1 MKGGLSIGIPLTVLQ
16 CGVHHHTGVPIEW
29 PVIANNFLVSYAVYD
44 GDRIDGGPFDD
55 QRRMTSIATVA
66 SSLFYSEYSI
76 PLGLITLSLGLF
88 YSDIKPKIAPI
99 KPFFVG
105 AAWTLAI
112 YYFPILFSAPNSKF
126 MNELLTP
133 AALFLS
139 ISALSHGADICDI
152 TEDAEQ
158 EIYTPAVI
166 MGKEKAYYYL
176 IATVLASSLLHEL
189 SPSRF
194 LAYDLISMSVVLGLC
209 YECVEITLFLGSL
222 ISIVYAYT
230 NIEQLLTTLLAS
242 TEVSHKIAI
251 DTMMNLLENTKQLP
265 PPIRKVVVESYLT
278 ILQYGDRVGSK
289 LLTVYENLIRKY
301 L

>member
-16 CGVHHHTGVPIEW
+16 YGVHHSTGVSIEW

-44 GDRIDGGPFDD
+44 GDRIEGGPFSNE
-55 QRRMTSIATVA
+55 RRMTTAATVA

-76 PLGLITLSLGLF
+76 PLSLITLTLGLF
-88 YSDIKPKIAPI
+88 YSDIKPIIAPI

-112 YYFPILFSAPNSKF
+112 YYFPILFSDPNTIY
-126 MNELLTP
+126 MNELITP

-139 ISALSHGADICDI
+139 ISSLSHGADIYDI
-152 TEDAEQ
+152 MEDTDKN
-158 EIYTPAVI
+158 ICTPAVL
-166 MGKEKAYYYL
+166 MGKEEAYCYL
-176 IATVLASSLLHEL
+176 ITVVLASSLLHEL

-194 LAYDLISMSVVLGLC
+194 LPYDLICMSVVLGLY
-209 YECVEITLFLGSL
+209 YESVEITLFWGSV
-222 ISIVYAYT
+222 ISIIYAYA
-230 NIEQLLTTLLAS
+230 NVEQLLSTLLAS

-251 DTMMNLLENTKQLP
+251 DTMINLLENTKQLQSP
-265 PPIRKVVVESYLT
+265 LRKIVIETYLT

-289 LLTVYENLIRKY
+289 LLTVYEDLIRKS

>member
-16 CGVHHHTGVPIEW
+16 YGVHHHTGVPIEW

-44 GDRIDGGPFDD
+44 GDRIEGGPFSDE
-55 QRRMTSIATVA
+55 RRMTTIATVA

-76 PLGLITLSLGLF
+76 PLSLITLTLGLF

-105 AAWTLAI
+105 TAWTLAI
-112 YYFPILFSAPNSKF
+112 YYFPILFSDPNTRY

-139 ISALSHGADICDI
+139 ITSLSHGADIYDI
-152 TEDAEQ
+152 TEDTEQ
-158 EIYTPAVI
+158 EIYTPAVL
-166 MGKEKAYYYL
+166 MGKEEAYYYL
-176 IATVLASSLLHEL
+176 ITTVLASSLLHEL

-194 LAYDLISMSVVLGLC
+194 LPYDIISMSVVLGLY
-209 YECVEITLFLGSL
+209 YECMEIPLFLGS
-222 ISIVYAYT
+222 IFSIVYASANT
-230 NIEQLLTTLLAS
+230 EQLLSTLLSS

-251 DTMMNLLENTKQLP
+251 DTMINLLENTKQLP
-265 PPIRKVVVESYLT
+265 HPVRKIVIETYLT
-278 ILQYGDRVGSK
+278 ILQYGDSIGSK
-289 LLTVYENLIRKY
+289 LLTVYEDLIRKS